1 MKISDPGKTR
11 RRITSLLIMFTFLVM
26 SVTGALSFFR
36 PFSIKIVGLHA
47 LMGFIFMAFIVVHIL
62 NNSRQLRGYL
72 KSSKIWLII
81 AVIVG
86 LSALFFYQPAPVK
99 AVLGLSQ
106 NLGPALDRFE
116 VKEDGMV
123 YQYAPSDN
131 YRMELTVKTGPNFD
145 PEDPPTIAIW
155 LENQGDYHIKTLL
168 GPDEISAVLPYW
180 SFKRKGWEKAKEEA
194 QKDDEIDAVSTPT
207 PNGSFD
213 PADYILP
220 ADSDTSTP
228 YKLFI
233 EINQT
238 GDAHGDYADQPSLVY
253 SVEIDNLSPV
263 TFQIFD
269 LIGYPKREDENGKEA
284 WGLYFVDESF
294 GSALKLVDSVLLRID
309 REKQER
315 E

>member
-1 MKISDPGKTR
+1 MKISDPGKSR
-11 RRITSLLIMFTFLVM
+11 RRITSLLIMLTFLVM
-26 SVTGALSFFR
+26 SATGALAFFR
-36 PFSIKIVGLHA
+36 PFSIKVVGLHA
-47 LMGFIFMAFIVVHIL
+47 LMGFVFMAFIMVHIL

-72 KSSKIWLII
+72 KSPKIWLII

-123 YQYAPSDN
+123 YQYAPSDD
-131 YRMELTVKTGPNFD
+131 YRMELTVKNGSNFELEGP
-145 PEDPPTIAIW
+145 PKIAIW

-168 GPDEISAVLPYW
+168 GPDEISDDLHYW

-194 QKDDEIDAVSTPT
+194 QKDDKIDAVSTPT

-220 ADSDTSTP
+220 ADPDTSTP
-228 YKLFI
+228 YKLLI

-238 GDAHGDYADQPSLVY
+238 GDAHGDYVDQPSLVY

-263 TFQIFD
+263 TFQILD
-269 LIGYPKREDENGKEA
+269 LVGYPKREDENGEEA

-294 GSALKLVDSVLLRID
+294 GSALQLVGSALLRID
-309 REKQER
+309 R
-315 E
+315 

>member
-1 MKISDPGKTR
+1 MKISDPGKSR

-86 LSALFFYQPAPVK
+86 LSALFFYQPVPVK

-263 TFQIFD
+263 TFQILD
-269 LIGYPKREDENGKEA
+269 LVGYPKREDENGKEA

-294 GSALKLVDSVLLRID
+294 GSALKLVDSALLRID
-309 REKQER
+309 REK
-315 E
+315 